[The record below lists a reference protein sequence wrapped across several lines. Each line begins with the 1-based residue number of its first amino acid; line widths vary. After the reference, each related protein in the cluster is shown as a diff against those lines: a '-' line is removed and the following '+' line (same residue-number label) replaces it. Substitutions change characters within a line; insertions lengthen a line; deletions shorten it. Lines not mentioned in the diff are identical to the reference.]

1 MRWYWSYSP
10 WSQLDVLGEVYPQIR
25 AGMRC
30 CRPPAAFDWLP
41 RLLEIGIRELWI
53 HPRSSPLHCSV
64 DNVSG
69 DFPPLPYPI
78 TRPLSCPP
86 DFICHPFSTPWPTA
100 LCPCQIFQPHIFQAP
115 ICSSSPQGHRVILWF
130 NRGEQSFFSY
140 QTICFS
146 QQAFIRKS
154 RIETPLPE
162 KNPIILFCKFPVNLK
177 SISYNSISILM
188 IHVLYFV
195 IQLKS
200 PGSHTLIFWTWFYIP
215 KLSMSL

>member
-1 MRWYWSYSP
+1 MVLSIITLSVPIRWYWSYSP
-10 WSQLDVLGEVYPQIR
+10 CLQLDVLGEVYPQIR

-115 ICSSSPQGHRVILWF
+115 ICSSSSQGHRVILWF
-130 NRGEQSFFSY
+130 NRGTEFIFRNYETS
-140 QTICFS
+140 CFW
-146 QQAFIRKS
+146 QQAFIKKS
-154 RIETPLPE
+154 YSDTPSK
-162 KNPIILFCKFPVNLK
+162 KN
-177 SISYNSISILM
+177 NSS
-188 IHVLYFV
+188 VL
-195 IQLKS
+195 
-200 PGSHTLIFWTWFYIP
+200 
-215 KLSMSL
+215 

>member
-1 MRWYWSYSP
+1 MCQGISH
-10 WSQLDVLGEVYPQIR
+10 L
-25 AGMRC
+25 
-30 CRPPAAFDWLP
+30 CRTPLPAPCPVRQTLYA
-41 RLLEIGIRELWI
+41 I
-53 HPRSSPLHCSV
+53 HS
-64 DNVSG
+64 
-69 DFPPLPYPI
+69 PPLDPQHSVLVKYSS
-78 TRPLSCPP
+78 L
-86 DFICHPFSTPWPTA
+86 
-100 LCPCQIFQPHIFQAP
+100 IFFKTP
-115 ICSSSPQGHRVILWF
+115 ICSSSPQGHRVILLF

-188 IHVLYFV
+188 IYVLYFI

-200 PGSHTLIFWTWFYIP
+200 PGSHTLIYWT
-215 KLSMSL
+215 

>member
-1 MRWYWSYSP
+1 
-10 WSQLDVLGEVYPQIR
+10 
-25 AGMRC
+25 MRC

-78 TRPLSCPP
+78 TRPCPVRQTLYAIHSP
-86 DFICHPFSTPWPTA
+86 PLDPQHSV
-100 LCPCQIFQPHIFQAP
+100 LVKYSSLIFFKPP
-115 ICSSSPQGHRVILWF
+115 ICSSSSQGHRVILWF
-130 NRGEQSFFSY
+130 NRGTEFLFMNY
-140 QTICFS
+140 QTSCS
-146 QQAFIRKS
+146 WQQAFIKKS
-154 RIETPLPE
+154 RIQTPLR
-162 KNPIILFCKFPVNLK
+162 KKTILLFCEFLVNVT
-177 SISYNSISILM
+177 STSSNSIL
-188 IHVLYFV
+188 IHVLYFL

-200 PGSHTLIFWTWFYIP
+200 PGSHTLIYWTWFYIP

>member
-1 MRWYWSYSP
+1 MESETYFRIFYTPLHKLETLQHFHFRSLNLNIKSNSKIYQKRHIHIFTLFKIRVGIRTYNMVLSKILITLSVPIRWYWSYSP
-10 WSQLDVLGEVYPQIR
+10 WSQLDVLGEVCPQIR

-115 ICSSSPQGHRVILWF
+115 HL
-130 NRGEQSFFSY
+130 
-140 QTICFS
+140 
-146 QQAFIRKS
+146 
-154 RIETPLPE
+154 
-162 KNPIILFCKFPVNLK
+162 
-177 SISYNSISILM
+177 
-188 IHVLYFV
+188 
-195 IQLKS
+195 
-200 PGSHTLIFWTWFYIP
+200 
-215 KLSMSL
+215 

>member
-1 MRWYWSYSP
+1 MVLSKVIITLSVPIRWYWSYSP

-78 TRPLSCPP
+78 TRPLCPVRQTLYAIHSP
-86 DFICHPFSTPWPTA
+86 PLDPQHSV
-100 LCPCQIFQPHIFQAP
+100 LVKYSSLIFFKPP
-115 ICSSSPQGHRVILWF
+115 ICSSSSQGHRVILWF
-130 NRGEQSFFSY
+130 NRGTEFLFMKYEIS
-140 QTICFS
+140 CFS
-146 QQAFIRKS
+146 Q
-154 RIETPLPE
+154 TPLREE
-162 KNPIILFCKFPVNLK
+162 KSPLLFCQF
-177 SISYNSISILM
+177 
-188 IHVLYFV
+188 
-195 IQLKS
+195 
-200 PGSHTLIFWTWFYIP
+200 
-215 KLSMSL
+215 